1 MDMRLIIPIEKAVE
15 VKKELKVPPL
25 NPHYGRKT
33 RPETLER
40 ARLLLNLTLHQAVI
54 ISSALPQWNN
64 ILKRV
69 RESRIKNVSELYA
82 YRFRTFY
89 IEESK
94 QLIVVRVK

>member
-15 VKKELKVPPL
+15 AVEVKKELKVPPL
-25 NPHYGRKT
+25 HPHYGRKT

-64 ILKRV
+64 ILKR
-69 RESRIKNVSELYA
+69 EEKAEL
-82 YRFRTFY
+82 RMSPNCMHTDFELF
-89 IEESK
+89 I
-94 QLIVVRVK
+94 